1 MHVASLFVLRCPQ
14 KSPLFPYTTLFRSQN
29 AAQERL
35 TDLEIL
41 AGTSPAQGRGVSIT
55 ITDPAGSVRAPT
67 VLGVIQELRNAGAE
81 VIQVGEVRV
90 VASSSVT
97 SLPAGGVA
105 VDGQEVPSPMM
116 VLAIGDPSVME
127 PALKIPGGAADSVAA
142 DGGAFSVTAQEEVRI
157 DAVAELAE
165 PEYSEVVK

>member
-1 MHVASLFVLRCPQ
+1 
-14 KSPLFPYTTLFRSQN
+14 
-29 AAQERL
+29 
-35 TDLEIL
+35 
-41 AGTSPAQGRGVSIT
+41 
-55 ITDPAGSVRAPT
+55 
-67 VLGVIQELRNAGAE
+67 E

-142 DGGAFSVTAQEEVRI
+142 DGGAFSVTAQEEVRVG
-157 DAVAELAE
+157 AVAGLAE
-165 PEYSEVVK
+165 QEDAEMVKRSSNTPRNRRLRCHRPCPRQRMDWPWPVPPRAGSVAGDDGVSGVREHRLERRES

>member
-1 MHVASLFVLRCPQ
+1 
-14 KSPLFPYTTLFRSQN
+14 
-29 AAQERL
+29 
-35 TDLEIL
+35 
-41 AGTSPAQGRGVSIT
+41 
-55 ITDPAGSVRAPT
+55 
-67 VLGVIQELRNAGAE
+67 
-81 VIQVGEVRV
+81 
-90 VASSSVT
+90 
-97 SLPAGGVA
+97 
-105 VDGQEVPSPMM
+105 MM